1 MVSERRWSGKFL
13 ITDVL
18 VIFLVNEKSL
28 AKDIAENRDACPSR
42 VDILHLPTSELGDGP
57 LDAATMSQPF
67 LLFGQQFDLFG
78 DTSLVTKRL
87 KVHSHWMWGAVSTW
101 RGVGGLNPNCLNW
114 IS

>member
-42 VDILHLPTSELGDGP
+42 VDILHLDQQVSWGM
-57 LDAATMSQPF
+57 A
-67 LLFGQQFDLFG
+67 LLTQL
-78 DTSLVTKRL
+78 L
-87 KVHSHWMWGAVSTW
+87 
-101 RGVGGLNPNCLNW
+101 
-114 IS
+114 